1 MPNLMMKDIIIG
13 ADEIL
18 YDEDGNLLYDDKNL
32 FNIILENYKTNNQ
45 TDIYV
50 FWYSSHSHQ
59 ENLGFQ

>member
-1 MPNLMMKDIIIG
+1 MMKDIIIG